1 MYHIIH
7 NHLVYL
13 HQEVF
18 KIFKYYW
25 LNFKQLIIIM
35 VRNKGK
41 GGKNFKKAKNYETV
55 DKRQIIYKTEG
66 QEYAL
71 ITKMLGNGR
80 CECKCYDGRT
90 RLGHIR
96 GKMHKRVW
104 ICIGDT
110 VLVSL
115 RDYQDDKADIIHKYT
130 SEETKTL
137 ISYNE
142 ITGNIKIDDEDCIND
157 DNASNASCEIDFDDI

>member
-1 MYHIIH
+1 
-7 NHLVYL
+7 
-13 HQEVF
+13 
-18 KIFKYYW
+18 
-25 LNFKQLIIIM
+25 M

-115 RDYQDDKADIIHKYT
+115 REYQDDKADIIHKYT

-142 ITGNIKIDDEDCIND
+142 ITGNIKIDDEDGIND

>member
-1 MYHIIH
+1 
-7 NHLVYL
+7 
-13 HQEVF
+13 
-18 KIFKYYW
+18 
-25 LNFKQLIIIM
+25 M

-66 QEYAL
+66 QEYAI

-104 ICIGDT
+104 ISLGDT

-115 RDYQDDKADIIHKYT
+115 REYQDEKADIIHKYT

-142 ITGNIKIDDEDCIND
+142 ITGNIKIDDEDGIND
-157 DNASNASCEIDFDDI
+157 DNDSNASCEIDFNDI

>member
-1 MYHIIH
+1 
-7 NHLVYL
+7 
-13 HQEVF
+13 
-18 KIFKYYW
+18 
-25 LNFKQLIIIM
+25 M

-104 ICIGDT
+104 ISIGDT

-115 RDYQDDKADIIHKYT
+115 REYQDEKADIIHKYT

-142 ITGNIKIDDEDCIND
+142 ITGNIKIDDEDGIND
-157 DNASNASCEIDFDDI
+157 DNNSNASCEIDFNDI

>member
-1 MYHIIH
+1 
-7 NHLVYL
+7 
-13 HQEVF
+13 
-18 KIFKYYW
+18 
-25 LNFKQLIIIM
+25 M

-66 QEYAL
+66 QEYAI

-104 ICIGDT
+104 ISIGDT

-115 RDYQDDKADIIHKYT
+115 REYQDEKADIIHKYT

-142 ITGNIKIDDEDCIND
+142 ITGNIKIDDEDGINN
-157 DNASNASCEIDFDDI
+157 DNDSNASCEIDFNDI

>member
-1 MYHIIH
+1 
-7 NHLVYL
+7 
-13 HQEVF
+13 
-18 KIFKYYW
+18 
-25 LNFKQLIIIM
+25 M

-130 SEETKTL
+130 YEETKTL

-142 ITGNIKIDDEDCIND
+142 ITGNIKIDDEDGIND
-157 DNASNASCEIDFDDI
+157 DNNSNASCEIDFDDI

>member
-1 MYHIIH
+1 
-7 NHLVYL
+7 
-13 HQEVF
+13 
-18 KIFKYYW
+18 
-25 LNFKQLIIIM
+25 M

-66 QEYAL
+66 QEYAI

-104 ICIGDT
+104 ISIGDT

-115 RDYQDDKADIIHKYT
+115 REYQDEKADIIHKYT

-142 ITGNIKIDDEDCIND
+142 ITGNIKIDDEDGIND
-157 DNASNASCEIDFDDI
+157 DNDSNASCEIDFDDI

>member
-1 MYHIIH
+1 
-7 NHLVYL
+7 
-13 HQEVF
+13 
-18 KIFKYYW
+18 
-25 LNFKQLIIIM
+25 M

-66 QEYAL
+66 QEYAI

-104 ICIGDT
+104 ISIGDT

-115 RDYQDDKADIIHKYT
+115 REYQDEKADIIHKYT

-142 ITGNIKIDDEDCIND
+142 ITGNIKIDDEDGIND
-157 DNASNASCEIDFDDI
+157 DNDSNASCEIDFNDI

>member
-1 MYHIIH
+1 
-7 NHLVYL
+7 
-13 HQEVF
+13 
-18 KIFKYYW
+18 
-25 LNFKQLIIIM
+25 M

-115 RDYQDDKADIIHKYT
+115 REYQDDKADIIHKYT

-142 ITGNIKIDDEDCIND
+142 ITGNIKIDDEDGIND
-157 DNASNASCEIDFDDI
+157 DNNSNASCEIDFDDI

>member
-1 MYHIIH
+1 
-7 NHLVYL
+7 
-13 HQEVF
+13 
-18 KIFKYYW
+18 
-25 LNFKQLIIIM
+25 M

-142 ITGNIKIDDEDCIND
+142 ITGNIKIDDEDGIND
-157 DNASNASCEIDFDDI
+157 DNNSNASCEIDFDDI

>member
-1 MYHIIH
+1 
-7 NHLVYL
+7 
-13 HQEVF
+13 
-18 KIFKYYW
+18 
-25 LNFKQLIIIM
+25 M

-41 GGKNFKKAKNYETV
+41 GGKNFKKAKNYEIV

-104 ICIGDT
+104 ICIGDI

>member
-1 MYHIIH
+1 
-7 NHLVYL
+7 
-13 HQEVF
+13 
-18 KIFKYYW
+18 
-25 LNFKQLIIIM
+25 M

-41 GGKNFKKAKNYETV
+41 GGKNFKKAKKYETV

-66 QEYAL
+66 QEYAI

-104 ICIGDT
+104 ISIGDT

-115 RDYQDDKADIIHKYT
+115 REYQDEKADIIHKYT

-142 ITGNIKIDDEDCIND
+142 ITGNIKIDDEDGINN
-157 DNASNASCEIDFDDI
+157 DNDSNASCEIDFNDI

>member
-1 MYHIIH
+1 
-7 NHLVYL
+7 
-13 HQEVF
+13 
-18 KIFKYYW
+18 
-25 LNFKQLIIIM
+25 M

-104 ICIGDT
+104 ICMGDT

-142 ITGNIKIDDEDCIND
+142 ITGNIKMDDEDGIND
-157 DNASNASCEIDFDDI
+157 DNNSNASCEIDFDDI

>member
-1 MYHIIH
+1 
-7 NHLVYL
+7 
-13 HQEVF
+13 
-18 KIFKYYW
+18 
-25 LNFKQLIIIM
+25 M

-41 GGKNFKKAKNYETV
+41 GGKNFKKAKNYEIV

-142 ITGNIKIDDEDCIND
+142 ITGNIKIDDEDGIND
-157 DNASNASCEIDFDDI
+157 DNNSNASCEIDFDDI

>member
-1 MYHIIH
+1 
-7 NHLVYL
+7 
-13 HQEVF
+13 
-18 KIFKYYW
+18 
-25 LNFKQLIIIM
+25 M

-66 QEYAL
+66 QEYAI

-104 ICIGDT
+104 ISIGDT

-115 RDYQDDKADIIHKYT
+115 REYQDEKADIIHKYT

-142 ITGNIKIDDEDCIND
+142 ITGNIKIDDEDGINN
-157 DNASNASCEIDFDDI
+157 DNDSNASCEIDFNDS

>member
-1 MYHIIH
+1 
-7 NHLVYL
+7 
-13 HQEVF
+13 
-18 KIFKYYW
+18 
-25 LNFKQLIIIM
+25 M

-104 ICIGDT
+104 ISIGDT

-115 RDYQDDKADIIHKYT
+115 REYQDEKADIIHKYT

-137 ISYNE
+137 ISYSE
-142 ITGNIKIDDEDCIND
+142 ITGHIKIDNEDGIND
-157 DNASNASCEIDFDDI
+157 DNSNASCDIDFDDI

>member
-1 MYHIIH
+1 
-7 NHLVYL
+7 
-13 HQEVF
+13 
-18 KIFKYYW
+18 
-25 LNFKQLIIIM
+25 M

-142 ITGNIKIDDEDCIND
+142 ITGNIKMDDEDGIND
-157 DNASNASCEIDFDDI
+157 DNNSNASCEIDFDDI

>member
-1 MYHIIH
+1 
-7 NHLVYL
+7 
-13 HQEVF
+13 
-18 KIFKYYW
+18 
-25 LNFKQLIIIM
+25 M

-55 DKRQIIYKTEG
+55 DKRHIIYKTEG

-115 RDYQDDKADIIHKYT
+115 RDYQDEKADIIHKYT

-142 ITGNIKIDDEDCIND
+142 ITGNIRIDEEDGIND
-157 DNASNASCEIDFDDI
+157 DNDSNASCEIDFDDI

>member
-1 MYHIIH
+1 
-7 NHLVYL
+7 
-13 HQEVF
+13 
-18 KIFKYYW
+18 
-25 LNFKQLIIIM
+25 M

-104 ICIGDT
+104 ISIGDT

-115 RDYQDDKADIIHKYT
+115 REYQDEKADIIHKYT

-142 ITGNIKIDDEDCIND
+142 ITGHIKIDNEDGIND
-157 DNASNASCEIDFDDI
+157 DDNSNASCDIDFDDI

>member
-1 MYHIIH
+1 
-7 NHLVYL
+7 
-13 HQEVF
+13 
-18 KIFKYYW
+18 
-25 LNFKQLIIIM
+25 M

-41 GGKNFKKAKNYETV
+41 GGKNFKKAKNYEIV

-104 ICIGDT
+104 IF
-110 VLVSL
+110 SKSM
-115 RDYQDDKADIIHKYT
+115 RR
-130 SEETKTL
+130 
-137 ISYNE
+137 
-142 ITGNIKIDDEDCIND
+142 
-157 DNASNASCEIDFDDI
+157 

>member
-1 MYHIIH
+1 
-7 NHLVYL
+7 
-13 HQEVF
+13 
-18 KIFKYYW
+18 
-25 LNFKQLIIIM
+25 
-35 VRNKGK
+35 
-41 GGKNFKKAKNYETV
+41 
-55 DKRQIIYKTEG
+55 
-66 QEYAL
+66 
-71 ITKMLGNGR
+71 
-80 CECKCYDGRT
+80 
-90 RLGHIR
+90 
-96 GKMHKRVW
+96 MHKRVW

-142 ITGNIKIDDEDCIND
+142 ITGNIKIDDEDGIND

>member
-1 MYHIIH
+1 
-7 NHLVYL
+7 
-13 HQEVF
+13 
-18 KIFKYYW
+18 
-25 LNFKQLIIIM
+25 M

-157 DNASNASCEIDFDDI
+157 DNNSNASCEIDFDDI

>member
-1 MYHIIH
+1 MG
-7 NHLVYL
+7 
-13 HQEVF
+13 
-18 KIFKYYW
+18 
-25 LNFKQLIIIM
+25 
-35 VRNKGK
+35 RNQGK
-41 GGKNFKKAKNYETV
+41 GGKNFRKAKNTQTI

-80 CECKCYDGRT
+80 CECKCYDGRK
-90 RLGHIR
+90 RLGIIR
-96 GKMHKRVW
+96 GKMQKRVW
-104 ICIGDT
+104 ISIGDT

-142 ITGNIKIDDEDCIND
+142 ITGNIKISDDDPTND
-157 DNASNASCEIDFDDI
+157 DDNSSCEIDFDDI

>member
-1 MYHIIH
+1 
-7 NHLVYL
+7 
-13 HQEVF
+13 
-18 KIFKYYW
+18 
-25 LNFKQLIIIM
+25 M

-55 DKRQIIYKTEG
+55 DKRHIIYKTEG

-115 RDYQDDKADIIHKYT
+115 RDYQDEKADIIHKYT

-142 ITGNIKIDDEDCIND
+142 ITGNIRIDEEDGIND
-157 DNASNASCEIDFDDI
+157 DNDSNASCESILMIFSLR